1 MHTEFVR
8 ETELQKETEHVLTQ
22 QHELL
27 PRLAQTTTNERQAFI
42 TAYLQEQIAKAIGIS
57 TCELDV
63 QQPLN
68 HMGID
73 SLLAVE
79 LRNRLRTDLKV
90 DIVAVKFMEDTS
102 IASLA
107 MQISELLTTNAPSG
121 LFASLQKAHTLN
133 QDSQKVDPAE
143 NREHFNQTAISEGDW
158 LEGEI

>member
-1 MHTEFVR
+1 MHTEFVG
-8 ETELQKETEHVLTQ
+8 ETELQKQTEHVLTQ

-42 TAYLQEQIAKAIGIS
+42 TAYMQEQIAKAIGIS
-57 TCELDV
+57 ACELDL

-90 DIVAVKFMEDTS
+90 DIAAVKFMEDSS

-107 MQISELLTTNAPSG
+107 MQISELLATNPPVQRS
-121 LFASLQKAHTLN
+121 HTLS
-133 QDSQKVDPAE
+133 QDSQKVDPAKD
-143 NREHFNQTAISEGDW
+143 REHFNQTAISEGDW